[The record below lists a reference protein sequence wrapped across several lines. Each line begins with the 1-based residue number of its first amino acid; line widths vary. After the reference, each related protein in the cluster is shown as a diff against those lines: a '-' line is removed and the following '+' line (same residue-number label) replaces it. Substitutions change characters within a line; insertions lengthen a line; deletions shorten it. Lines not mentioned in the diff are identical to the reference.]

1 MEINRSEYWR
11 NRNYP
16 KRGTDVN
23 LPVSEMNLLPET
35 LVYIGEKEGSGF
47 RWIGRFKDVPVELR
61 GRIVVEQYQ
70 RTVGYVGE
78 ILLLNDAIS
87 KKKKGMNGLYWNWE
101 ECDPSVEPYPSEDR
115 LFEEGAESLL
125 IAIMQFAAQE
135 YRNDLNKGLRESG
148 RKTEK
153 GMRDV
158 VKNVRMLDRQKIEI
172 LRGTSKGQ
180 YILQRLEDEA
190 IAQFSCPNWDKMDY
204 PDRQKYLMQEV
215 QKMAIERVKQN
226 EGKLYAHI
234 KRRSVKHD
242 VVSDSG
248 ADSESY

>member
-1 MEINRSEYWR
+1 MEMTNRSEYWR

-47 RWIGRFKDVPVELR
+47 RWIGRYKDVPVELR

-70 RTVGYVGE
+70 RTVGYKGE

-87 KKKKGMNGLYWNWE
+87 KRKKGMNGPYWNWE
-101 ECDPSVEPYPSEDR
+101 ECDPTVEPYPSETR
-115 LFEEGAESLL
+115 LFLEGTESLL
-125 IAIMQFAAQE
+125 IAIMQSAAQE
-135 YRNDLNKGLRESG
+135 YRNDLAKALKNERRS
-148 RKTEK
+148 TEK

-158 VKNVRMLDRQKIEI
+158 IRNVRILDRQKIEI
-172 LRGTSKGQ
+172 LRGTSRGE

-190 IAQFSCPNWDKMDY
+190 VARFMCPDWDKMDY
-204 PDRQKYLMQEV
+204 PVRQKYLEQEI
-215 QKMAIERVKQN
+215 QRMAKERVKNN
-226 EGKLYAHI
+226 EGSLYARI
-234 KRRSVKHD
+234 KKRSVKH
-242 VVSDSG
+242 
-248 ADSESY
+248 